1 MYIKPLKIMKTYI
14 LDSINRIKRLGEN
27 LDAKTILCN
36 KSWQIFNDTGEKEL
50 YIFQENGD
58 ILLSTNGIVSQGKW
72 QYIYANKSILISVK
86 ENSYMLHPSFSINN
100 IMAMNLDGT
109 ERYMLMIE
117 EQSLLA
123 LQLKSLEDLNQYLL
137 SIENTEKQ
145 KEQKHEEDNLQ
156 KEANREWERNKK
168 NILNTNKEYKHYKT
182 LSIYSLVLGICMPMI
197 LLLILIFIFIFLF
210 DPDMEATIII
220 PIVLVALSLFS
231 TFLYALY
238 DSKCSEISKK
248 EEKNF
253 IERFIKEN
261 V

>member
-1 MYIKPLKIMKTYI
+1 MKTYI

-72 QYIYANKSILISVK
+72 RYISANKSILISVK

-123 LQLKSLEDLNQYLL
+123 LQLKSLEDLNQYLF
-137 SIENTEKQ
+137 SIENENERKEKE
-145 KEQKHEEDNLQ
+145 KENKKKDEELQ
-156 KEANREWERNKK
+156 KAAMKAWAANKK
-168 NILNTNKEYKHYKT
+168 HILDSNK
-182 LSIYSLVLGICMPMI
+182 
-197 LLLILIFIFIFLF
+197 
-210 DPDMEATIII
+210 
-220 PIVLVALSLFS
+220 
-231 TFLYALY
+231 
-238 DSKCSEISKK
+238 
-248 EEKNF
+248 
-253 IERFIKEN
+253 
-261 V
+261 

>member
-1 MYIKPLKIMKTYI
+1 MKTYI

-72 QYIYANKSILISVK
+72 QYISANKSILISVK

-117 EQSLLA
+117 EKSLLA

-137 SIENTEKQ
+137 SIENEDERKEKD
-145 KEQKHEEDNLQ
+145 KEYKKKEEELQ
-156 KEANREWERNKK
+156 NEAMKAWAANKK
-168 NILNTNKEYKHYKT
+168 HILDSNKEYKRNKKKFESYIAACF
-182 LSIYSLVLGICMPMI
+182 LAPIVSLLFFMDSWDTEFAIIGII
-197 LLLILIFIFIFLF
+197 VVFFSFIFPLI
-210 DPDMEATIII
+210 EIC
-220 PIVLVALSLFS
+220 
-231 TFLYALY
+231 LY
-238 DSKCSEISKK
+238 DSKCNEISGKQQIF
-248 EEKNF
+248 F
-253 IERFIKEN
+253 IENYIKEKRKQCIMLN
-261 V
+261 KF

>member
-72 QYIYANKSILISVK
+72 QYISANKSILISVK

-168 NILNTNKEYKHYKT
+168 NILNTNIEYKHYKT

-197 LLLILIFIFIFLF
+197 LLLIFIFFF
-210 DPDMEATIII
+210 NPDKEETIIII
-220 PIVLVALSLFS
+220 PIILDGLSLLFFI
-231 TFLYALY
+231 FLYALY
-238 DSKCSEISKK
+238 DSKCSNISNK

-253 IERFIKEN
+253 IEGFIKGN
-261 V
+261 VKS

>member
-1 MYIKPLKIMKTYI
+1 MKTYI

-72 QYIYANKSILISVK
+72 QYISANKSILISVK

-168 NILNTNKEYKHYKT
+168 NILNTNIEYKHYKT

-197 LLLILIFIFIFLF
+197 LLLIFIFFF
-210 DPDMEATIII
+210 NPDKEETIIII
-220 PIVLVALSLFS
+220 PIILDGLSLLFFI
-231 TFLYALY
+231 FLYALY
-238 DSKCSEISKK
+238 DSKCSNISNK

-253 IERFIKEN
+253 IEGFIKGN
-261 V
+261 VKS

>member
-1 MYIKPLKIMKTYI
+1 MKTYI
-14 LDSINRIKRLGEN
+14 LDSLNRLKRFGEN

-50 YIFQENGD
+50 YIFQDNGD

-72 QYIYANKSILISVK
+72 QYISANKSILISVK

-145 KEQKHEEDNLQ
+145 KEQKHEEDNLL

-168 NILNTNKEYKHYKT
+168 NILNTNIEYKHYKT

-197 LLLILIFIFIFLF
+197 LLLIFIFFF
-210 DPDMEATIII
+210 NPDKEETIIII
-220 PIVLVALSLFS
+220 PIILDGLSLLFFI
-231 TFLYALY
+231 FLYALY
-238 DSKCSEISKK
+238 DSKCSNISNK

-253 IERFIKEN
+253 IEGFIKGN
-261 V
+261 VKS

>member
-1 MYIKPLKIMKTYI
+1 MKTYI

-72 QYIYANKSILISVK
+72 QYISANKSILISVK

-117 EQSLLA
+117 EKSLLA

-137 SIENTEKQ
+137 SIENEDERKEKD
-145 KEQKHEEDNLQ
+145 KEYKKKEEELQ
-156 KEANREWERNKK
+156 KAAMKAWAANKK
-168 NILNTNKEYKHYKT
+168 HILDSNKEYKRIKM
-182 LSIYSLVLGICMPMI
+182 LSMIY
-197 LLLILIFIFIFLF
+197 
-210 DPDMEATIII
+210 
-220 PIVLVALSLFS
+220 ALS
-231 TFLYALY
+231 TFILPFVL
-238 DSKCSEISKK
+238 IT
-248 EEKNF
+248 F
-253 IERFIKEN
+253 F
-261 V
+261 VFV

>member
-1 MYIKPLKIMKTYI
+1 MKTYI

-72 QYIYANKSILISVK
+72 QYISANKSILISVK

-117 EQSLLA
+117 EKSLLA
-123 LQLKSLEDLNQYLL
+123 LQLKSLEDLNQYLSKGWKL
-137 SIENTEKQ
+137 GSKRIGNGKGKWKTEKMENT
-145 KEQKHEEDNLQ
+145 
-156 KEANREWERNKK
+156 
-168 NILNTNKEYKHYKT
+168 
-182 LSIYSLVLGICMPMI
+182 
-197 LLLILIFIFIFLF
+197 
-210 DPDMEATIII
+210 
-220 PIVLVALSLFS
+220 
-231 TFLYALY
+231 
-238 DSKCSEISKK
+238 
-248 EEKNF
+248 
-253 IERFIKEN
+253 
-261 V
+261 

>member
-1 MYIKPLKIMKTYI
+1 MKTYI

-27 LDAKTILCN
+27 LDAKNILCN

-72 QYIYANKSILISVK
+72 QYISANKSILISVK
-86 ENSYMLHPSFSINN
+86 ANSYMLHPSFSINN

-137 SIENTEKQ
+137 SIENENERKEKE
-145 KEQKHEEDNLQ
+145 KENKKKDEDLQ
-156 KEANREWERNKK
+156 KAAMKAWAANKK
-168 NILNTNKEYKHYKT
+168 HILDSNKE
-182 LSIYSLVLGICMPMI
+182 
-197 LLLILIFIFIFLF
+197 
-210 DPDMEATIII
+210 
-220 PIVLVALSLFS
+220 
-231 TFLYALY
+231 
-238 DSKCSEISKK
+238 
-248 EEKNF
+248 
-253 IERFIKEN
+253 
-261 V
+261 

>member
-1 MYIKPLKIMKTYI
+1 MYTKPLKIMKTYI

-72 QYIYANKSILISVK
+72 QYISANKSILVSVK

-123 LQLKSLEDLNQYLL
+123 LQLKSLEDLNKYLL
-137 SIENTEKQ
+137 SIVNMDEQEEKEKIQ
-145 KEQKHEEDNLQ
+145 KRKEEELQ
-156 KEANREWERNKK
+156 KAAMKAWAANK
-168 NILNTNKEYKHYKT
+168 NQILNTNNQYKKYKK
-182 LSIYSLVLGICMPMI
+182 LSEVFLVVCFLAPIIFLVLTINFWDTEFAKIGVVTVIISFSFSLVEYCIYELKCEEICGM
-197 LLLILIFIFIFLF
+197 LQN
-210 DPDMEATIII
+210 E
-220 PIVLVALSLFS
+220 
-231 TFLYALY
+231 
-238 DSKCSEISKK
+238 C
-248 EEKNF
+248 
-253 IERFIKEN
+253 IENFIKEN
-261 V
+261 NK

>member
-72 QYIYANKSILISVK
+72 QYISANKSILISVK

-123 LQLKSLEDLNQYLL
+123 LQVKTTEDLNKYLL
-137 SIENTEKQ
+137 SLEHEDEKEENEKVQKRIE
-145 KEQKHEEDNLQ
+145 EELQ
-156 KEANREWERNKK
+156 EAAMKAWAANKK
-168 NILNTNKEYKHYKT
+168 SILDSNKEYKRYKKKFA
-182 LSIYSLVLGICMPMI
+182 SYIAVC
-197 LLLILIFIFIFLF
+197 FL
-210 DPDMEATIII
+210 A
-220 PIVLVALSLFS
+220 PIVSLLFFMNS
-231 TFLYALY
+231 LDTEYAIIGVVIISICFFFPLIEMVTY
-238 DSKCSEISKK
+238 DAKCSEISGKQQK
-248 EEKNF
+248 IF
-253 IERFIKEN
+253 IENYIKGKRK
-261 V
+261 

>member
-1 MYIKPLKIMKTYI
+1 MKTYI

-27 LDAKTILCN
+27 LDAKNILCN

-72 QYIYANKSILISVK
+72 QYISANKSILISVK

-137 SIENTEKQ
+137 SIENEDERKEKD
-145 KEQKHEEDNLQ
+145 KEYKKKEEELQ
-156 KEANREWERNKK
+156 KAAMKAWAANKK
-168 NILNTNKEYKHYKT
+168 HILDSNKEYKRIKM
-182 LSIYSLVLGICMPMI
+182 LSMIYALSTFILPFVLITF
-197 LLLILIFIFIFLF
+197 LFLFNTENIFII
-210 DPDMEATIII
+210 AIIVVFAFFV
-220 PIVLVALSLFS
+220 PLVSY
-231 TFLYALY
+231 FLY
-238 DSKCSEISKK
+238 DNKCNEIIREQQILFINKYM
-248 EEKNF
+248 
-253 IERFIKEN
+253 IERVNCDMNNEN
-261 V
+261 

>member
-50 YIFQENGD
+50 YIFQDNGD

-72 QYIYANKSILISVK
+72 QYISANKSILISVK

-137 SIENTEKQ
+137 SIENEDERKEK
-145 KEQKHEEDNLQ
+145 D
-156 KEANREWERNKK
+156 
-168 NILNTNKEYKHYKT
+168 KEYK
-182 LSIYSLVLGICMPMI
+182 
-197 LLLILIFIFIFLF
+197 
-210 DPDMEATIII
+210 
-220 PIVLVALSLFS
+220 
-231 TFLYALY
+231 
-238 DSKCSEISKK
+238 KK
-248 EEKNF
+248 EEELQKAAMKAWAANKNIILNSNKQYKHNKKLF
-253 IERFIKEN
+253 EVYLVVVFLAPIIFLVLTINFWDTEFAIVGVITVIISLLFPLIEYCIYVFKCEEIYGKLQNEYIENFLKEKTK
-261 V
+261 

>member
-72 QYIYANKSILISVK
+72 QYISANKSILISVK

-123 LQLKSLEDLNQYLL
+123 LQVKTIEDLNKYLL
-137 SIENTEKQ
+137 SLEHEDEQEEKE
-145 KEQKHEEDNLQ
+145 KEQMRIEEELQ
-156 KEANREWERNKK
+156 EAAIKAWAANKKDILDSNKEYNRNKK
-168 NILNTNKEYKHYKT
+168 MFESYIAACFLAP
-182 LSIYSLVLGICMPMI
+182 IVSLLFFMNSWDTEFAIIGII
-197 LLLILIFIFIFLF
+197 VVFFSFIFPLI
-210 DPDMEATIII
+210 EIC
-220 PIVLVALSLFS
+220 
-231 TFLYALY
+231 LY
-238 DSKCSEISKK
+238 DSKCNEISGKQQK
-248 EEKNF
+248 FF
-253 IERFIKEN
+253 INNYIKEKRM
-261 V
+261 

>member
-1 MYIKPLKIMKTYI
+1 MKTYI
-14 LDSINRIKRLGEN
+14 LDSLNRLKRFGEN

-50 YIFQENGD
+50 YIFQDNGD

-72 QYIYANKSILISVK
+72 QYISANKSILISVK

-168 NILNTNKEYKHYKT
+168 NILNTNIEYKHYKT

-197 LLLILIFIFIFLF
+197 LLLIFIFFF
-210 DPDMEATIII
+210 NPDKEETIIII
-220 PIVLVALSLFS
+220 PIILDGLSLLFFI
-231 TFLYALY
+231 FLYALY
-238 DSKCSEISKK
+238 DSKCSNISNK

-253 IERFIKEN
+253 IEGFIKGN
-261 V
+261 VKS

>member
-1 MYIKPLKIMKTYI
+1 MKTYI

-72 QYIYANKSILISVK
+72 QYISANKSILISVK

-117 EQSLLA
+117 EKSLLA

-137 SIENTEKQ
+137 SIENEEERKEKD
-145 KEQKHEEDNLQ
+145 KEYKKKEEELQ
-156 KEANREWERNKK
+156 KAAMKAWAANKK
-168 NILNTNKEYKHYKT
+168 HILDSNKEYKRIKT
-182 LSIYSLVLGICMPMI
+182 LSMIYALSTFILPFVLIT
-197 LLLILIFIFIFLF
+197 FLF
-210 DPDMEATIII
+210 LFNTENSFIIAI
-220 PIVLVALSLFS
+220 IVVFAFFVLLFS
-231 TFLYALY
+231 FLLY
-238 DSKCSEISKK
+238 DNKCNEIIREQQVLFINNYMK
-248 EEKNF
+248 ERVNCDMND
-253 IERFIKEN
+253 EN
-261 V
+261 